1 MTIEERKIQVKTQG
15 QKLTLENREN
25 LCVSG
30 VRDVE
35 SFSETAVSLDTT
47 LGRLLIKGENL
58 RINKLNVDT
67 GDLNL
72 LGKVNALEYAKN
84 TKRQKGSMLEN
95 LFK

>member
-25 LCVSG
+25 LSVSG

-35 SFSETAVSLDTT
+35 SFSETAVSLDTA

-72 LGKVNALEYAKN
+72 LGKVNMLEYAKN

>member
-25 LCVSG
+25 LNVSG

-72 LGKVNALEYAKN
+72 LGKVNTLEYAKN